1 MTVRHYAAR
10 IRRVGI
16 RWHGLQFRVCFSGE
30 AFLFSGEVDQVDLPG
45 AEGDMGIFAGHAPM
59 VTTLRPGIVTI
70 FRGSTRE
77 PVVITGGFAEV
88 GPGGLTIL
96 ADRAVARADFDMA
109 TLGGRNQRRRRRR
122 GRCHRSGAARQ
133 AGSPPRSAQGP
144 AGGARAIDAAPNC
157 GGARRYRSCRVVA
170 IGPFAVELKEQPA
183 RVIAWIALAFDL

>member
-1 MTVRHYAAR
+1 MA
-10 IRRVGI
+10 
-16 RWHGLQFRVCFSGE
+16 GLQFEFVSPE
-30 AFLFSGEVDQVDLPG
+30 NVLFSGEVDQVDLPG

-109 TLGGRNQRRRRRR
+109 TLV
-122 GRCHRSGAARQ
+122 AEIKDAEEDMADATDQ
-133 AGSPPRSAQGP
+133 ALRDKLLRHLDQ
-144 AGGARAIDAAPNC
+144 
-157 GGARRYRSCRVVA
+157 
-170 IGPFAVELKEQPA
+170 LKALQA
-183 RVIAWIALAFDL
+183 ALAQ